1 MTTSS
6 GWTFDTSPQA
16 CIARVERWRPP
27 TASTSSRPRRAP
39 GHRTRCSTTPSSSS
53 AASQDPEFYRAI
65 RLAVAA
71 AASDFQA
78 AYALEDRAEI
88 VYQRLRVPGDEWA
101 FNC

>member
-6 GWTFDTSPQA
+6 EWTFDTSPQA
-16 CIARVERWRPP
+16 CISRVERNAAYRLKFI
-27 TASTSSRPRRAP
+27 AP
-39 GHRTRCSTTPSSSS
+39 GTRAWLDALLDNTDLILRCLV
-53 AASQDPEFYRAI
+53 DPDFYRAV

-88 VYQRLRVPGDEWA
+88 VYQRLRVAGDEWA